1 MERLTP
7 GHRQPPPSLLAMAD
21 STSKS
26 KARGFERHA
35 LTVTVLTV
43 LSRFGGLAREACF
56 GRLIG
61 VSDAA
66 SAFGFAFLVPNLF
79 RRLFGE
85 GALSAALVPEQTRL
99 EEKDP
104 RAAARLAA
112 LVLAR
117 VGLFLAAIAVVGEL
131 VIAFIPSSG
140 DDLGL
145 ELLAITLPYMPLV
158 CLTAVAGAVLQV
170 RGRFAPAAAAPVLLN
185 LSLVIA
191 VFIAWWRGDGTVDG
205 STIGIVGW
213 GVVFAGVAQAIW
225 TLWEVRRTSPVEEA
239 NALADRRAARR
250 ARFGFRRVVFQALPM
265 ILGLGVLQLNTFLD
279 GLIASWPTIVGPTIL
294 GHPYPLQDTAMA
306 TLGYA
311 QRLYEFPLGV
321 FGIAVATAIFPQ
333 LTRERDDVSRFAATL
348 RRGLRLAMFIGLPAS
363 LGIAVVRRSFV
374 AVVYEGMAFDAR
386 DVEIVA
392 FVLLGYAVAIWSYSI
407 NHILVRAFYARREP
421 MTPVRIAI
429 GMVLLNLTLNLTLVF
444 TTPLGVAGLAWSTAG
459 CAIIQTMILG
469 RVLASRSGTL
479 ADRLVV
485 GSILKTV
492 ACTAAMLV
500 AVVIAMNT
508 IPFSM
513 IEDTWLSAFVELS
526 SLALIGGAVFIM
538 TARGLGMPEL
548 GWALGRDVAV
558 E

>member
-1 MERLTP
+1 
-7 GHRQPPPSLLAMAD
+7 MAD
-21 STSKS
+21 PGPKPE
-26 KARGFERHA
+26 ARGFERHA
-35 LTVTVLTV
+35 LTVTLLTV

-61 VSDAA
+61 ISDAA

-104 RAAARLAA
+104 RAASRLAA
-112 LVLAR
+112 LTLAR
-117 VGLFLAAIAVVGEL
+117 VGLFLAGLAVIGEL
-131 VIAFIPSSG
+131 IIAFIPSEAG
-140 DDLGL
+140 NLGFR
-145 ELLAITLPYMPLV
+145 LLAITLPYMPLV

-170 RGRFAPAAAAPVLLN
+170 RGRFAPAAAAPILLN

-191 VFIAWWRGDGTVDG
+191 VCIAWWKGDGAVDG

-225 TLWEVRRTSPVEEA
+225 TLWEVRRTSPIIDASASE
-239 NALADRRAARR
+239 DRRAERR

-294 GHPYPLQDTAMA
+294 GYPYPLEDTAMA

-333 LTRERDDVSRFAATL
+333 LARERDDATRFAATL

-363 LGIAVVRRSFV
+363 LGIAVVRRPFV
-374 AVVYEGMAFDAR
+374 AVVYEGMAFDAK

-407 NHILVRAFYARREP
+407 NHILIRAFYARREP

-444 TTPLGVAGLAWSTAG
+444 TTPLGVAGLAWSTAI
-459 CAIIQTMILG
+459 CAMIQSLILG

-485 GSILKTV
+485 GSVLKTV
-492 ACTAAMLV
+492 ICTVAMLV
-500 AVVIAMNT
+500 AVVVSKNT
-508 IPFSM
+508 IPFEV
-513 IEDTWLSAFVELS
+513 ITGTWFSALVELS
-526 SLALIGGAVFIM
+526 SLAVIGGAVFIV
-538 TARGLGMPEL
+538 TALALRMPEL
-548 GWALGRDVAV
+548 GWALGRDAAV

>member
-1 MERLTP
+1 
-7 GHRQPPPSLLAMAD
+7 MAD
-21 STSKS
+21 PGQKPE
-26 KARGFERHA
+26 ARGFERHA
-35 LTVTVLTV
+35 LTVTLLTV
-43 LSRFGGLAREACF
+43 LSRFGGLAREAFF

-104 RAAARLAA
+104 RAASRLAA
-112 LVLAR
+112 LTLAR
-117 VGLFLAAIAVVGEL
+117 VGLFLAGLAVIGEL
-131 VIAFIPSSG
+131 IIAFIPSEG
-140 DDLGL
+140 GNLGL
-145 ELLAITLPYMPLV
+145 RLLAITLPYMPLV
-158 CLTAVAGAVLQV
+158 CLTAVAGVVLQV
-170 RGRFAPAAAAPVLLN
+170 RGRFAPAAAAPILLN
-185 LSLVIA
+185 ISLVIA
-191 VFIAWWRGDGTVDG
+191 VCIAWWKGDGTVDG

-225 TLWEVRRTSPVEEA
+225 TLWEVRRTSPSIDA
-239 NALADRRAARR
+239 STTADRRAERR

-294 GHPYPLQDTAMA
+294 GYPYPLEDTAMA

-333 LTRERDDVSRFAATL
+333 LARERDDATRFAATL

-363 LGIAVVRRSFV
+363 LGIAVVRRPFV
-374 AVVYEGMAFDAR
+374 AVVYEGMAFDSK

-407 NHILVRAFYARREP
+407 NHILIRAFYARREP

-429 GMVLLNLTLNLTLVF
+429 GMVLLNLTLNLALVF
-444 TTPLGVAGLAWSTAG
+444 TTPLGVAGLAWSTAI
-459 CAIIQTMILG
+459 CAMIQSLILG
-469 RVLASRSGTL
+469 RVLASRSGKL

-485 GSILKTV
+485 GSVMKTII
-492 ACTAAMLV
+492 CTAAMLV
-500 AVVIAMNT
+500 AVVVSMNV
-508 IPFSM
+508 IPFEV
-513 IEDTWLSAFVELS
+513 ITGAWFSAFVELS
-526 SLALIGGAVFIM
+526 SLAVIGGAVFIV
-538 TARGLGMPEL
+538 TALALRMPEL

>member
-1 MERLTP
+1 
-7 GHRQPPPSLLAMAD
+7 MAD
-21 STSKS
+21 SAPKPA
-26 KARGFERHA
+26 ARGFERHA
-35 LTVTVLTV
+35 ITVTILTVF
-43 LSRFGGLAREACF
+43 SRFGGLAREACF

-85 GALSAALVPEQTRL
+85 GALTAALVPEQTRL

-104 RAAARLAA
+104 RAASRLAA
-112 LVLAR
+112 MILAR
-117 VGLFLAAIAVVGEL
+117 VGLFLSALVVIGEL
-131 VIAFIPSSG
+131 IIVIIPAEDG
-140 DDLGL
+140 DLGL
-145 ELLAITLPYMPLV
+145 GLLAITLPYMPLV

-170 RGRFAPAAAAPVLLN
+170 RGRFAPAAAAPILLN

-191 VFIAWWRGDGTVDG
+191 VLIAWWMGDGTVDG

-225 TLWEVRRTSPVEEA
+225 TLWEVRRTTPPSDASVIASRQAE
-239 NALADRRAARR
+239 RR
-250 ARFGFRRVVFQALPM
+250 ARLSFHRVVFQALPM

-294 GHPYPLQDTAMA
+294 GYPYPLQDTAMA

-333 LTRERDDVSRFAATL
+333 LSREKDDPSRFAATL

-363 LGIAVVRRSFV
+363 LGIAVVRRPFV
-374 AVVYEGMAFDAR
+374 AVVYEGMAFDAK
-386 DVEIVA
+386 DVELVA

-429 GMVLLNLTLNLTLVF
+429 GMVMLNLALNLTLVF
-444 TTPLGVAGLAWSTAG
+444 TTPLGVAGLAWSTAI
-459 CAIIQTMILG
+459 CAMIQSVILG
-469 RVLASRSGTL
+469 RVLASRSGKL

-485 GSILKTV
+485 GSVLKTV
-492 ACTAAMLV
+492 VCTAAMLA
-500 AVVIAMNT
+500 AVVVSMNT
-508 IPFSM
+508 IPFEA
-513 IEDTWLSAFVELS
+513 ITGGWFSALVQLS
-526 SLALIGGAVFIM
+526 SLAVVGAVVFLA
-538 TARGLGMPEL
+538 TAKAFGMPEI

>member
-1 MERLTP
+1 
-7 GHRQPPPSLLAMAD
+7 MAD
-21 STSKS
+21 PGQKPE
-26 KARGFERHA
+26 ARGFERHA
-35 LTVTVLTV
+35 LTVTLLTV
-43 LSRFGGLAREACF
+43 LSRFGGLAREAFF

-104 RAAARLAA
+104 RAASRLAA
-112 LVLAR
+112 LTLAR
-117 VGLFLAAIAVVGEL
+117 VGLFLAGLAVIGEL
-131 VIAFIPSSG
+131 IIAFIPSEG
-140 DDLGL
+140 GNLGL
-145 ELLAITLPYMPLV
+145 RLLAITLPYMPLV

-170 RGRFAPAAAAPVLLN
+170 RGRFAPAAAAPILLN
-185 LSLVIA
+185 ISLVIA
-191 VFIAWWRGDGTVDG
+191 VCIAWWKGNGTVDG

-225 TLWEVRRTSPVEEA
+225 TLWEVRRTSPSIDA
-239 NALADRRAARR
+239 STTADRRAERR

-265 ILGLGVLQLNTFLD
+265 VLGLGVLQLNTFLD

-294 GHPYPLQDTAMA
+294 GYPYPLEDTAMA

-333 LTRERDDVSRFAATL
+333 LARERDDATRFAATL

-363 LGIAVVRRSFV
+363 LGIAVVRRPFV
-374 AVVYEGMAFDAR
+374 AVVYEGMAFDSK

-407 NHILVRAFYARREP
+407 NHILIRAFYARREP

-429 GMVLLNLTLNLTLVF
+429 GMVLLNLTLNLALVF
-444 TTPLGVAGLAWSTAG
+444 TTPLGVAGLAWSTAI
-459 CAIIQTMILG
+459 CAMIQSLILG
-469 RVLASRSGTL
+469 RVLASRSGKL

-485 GSILKTV
+485 GSVLKTII
-492 ACTAAMLV
+492 CTAAMLV
-500 AVVIAMNT
+500 AVVVSMNV
-508 IPFSM
+508 IPFEV
-513 IEDTWLSAFVELS
+513 ITGAWFSAFVELS
-526 SLALIGGAVFIM
+526 SLAVIGGAVFIV
-538 TARGLGMPEL
+538 TALALRMPEL

>member
-1 MERLTP
+1 
-7 GHRQPPPSLLAMAD
+7 MAD
-21 STSKS
+21 PGQKPE
-26 KARGFERHA
+26 ARGFERHA
-35 LTVTVLTV
+35 LTVTLLTV
-43 LSRFGGLAREACF
+43 LSRFGGLAREAFF

-104 RAAARLAA
+104 RAASRLAA
-112 LVLAR
+112 LTLAR
-117 VGLFLAAIAVVGEL
+117 VGLFLAGLAVIGEL
-131 VIAFIPSSG
+131 IIAFIPSEG
-140 DDLGL
+140 GNLGL
-145 ELLAITLPYMPLV
+145 RLLAITLPYMPLV

-170 RGRFAPAAAAPVLLN
+170 RGRFAPAAAAPILLN
-185 LSLVIA
+185 ISLVIA
-191 VFIAWWRGDGTVDG
+191 VCIAWWKGDGTVDG

-225 TLWEVRRTSPVEEA
+225 TLWEVRRTSPSIDA
-239 NALADRRAARR
+239 STTADRRAERR

-265 ILGLGVLQLNTFLD
+265 VLGLGVLQLNTFLD

-294 GHPYPLQDTAMA
+294 GYPYPLEDTAMA

-333 LTRERDDVSRFAATL
+333 LARERDDATRFAATL

-363 LGIAVVRRSFV
+363 LGIAVVRRPFV
-374 AVVYEGMAFDAR
+374 AVVYEGMAFDSK

-407 NHILVRAFYARREP
+407 NHILIRAFYARREP

-429 GMVLLNLTLNLTLVF
+429 GMVLLNLTLNLALVF
-444 TTPLGVAGLAWSTAG
+444 TTPLGVAGLAWSTAI
-459 CAIIQTMILG
+459 CAMIQSLILG
-469 RVLASRSGTL
+469 RVLASRSGKL

-485 GSILKTV
+485 GSVLKTII
-492 ACTAAMLV
+492 CTAAMLV
-500 AVVIAMNT
+500 AVVVSMNV
-508 IPFSM
+508 IPFEV
-513 IEDTWLSAFVELS
+513 ITGAWFSAFVELS
-526 SLALIGGAVFIM
+526 SLAVIGGAVFIV
-538 TARGLGMPEL
+538 TALALRMPEL

>member
-1 MERLTP
+1 
-7 GHRQPPPSLLAMAD
+7 MAD
-21 STSKS
+21 PGQKPE
-26 KARGFERHA
+26 ARGFERHA
-35 LTVTVLTV
+35 LTVTLLTV
-43 LSRFGGLAREACF
+43 LSRFGGLAREAFF

-104 RAAARLAA
+104 RAASRLAA
-112 LVLAR
+112 LTLAR
-117 VGLFLAAIAVVGEL
+117 VGLFLAGLAVIGEL
-131 VIAFIPSSG
+131 IIAFIPSEG
-140 DDLGL
+140 GNLGL
-145 ELLAITLPYMPLV
+145 RLLAITLPYMPLV

-170 RGRFAPAAAAPVLLN
+170 RGRFAPAAAAPILLN
-185 LSLVIA
+185 ISLVIA
-191 VFIAWWRGDGTVDG
+191 VCIAWWKGDGTVDG

-225 TLWEVRRTSPVEEA
+225 TLWEVRRTSPSIDA
-239 NALADRRAARR
+239 STTADRRAERR

-265 ILGLGVLQLNTFLD
+265 VLGLGVLQLNTFLD

-294 GHPYPLQDTAMA
+294 GYPYPLEDTAMA

-333 LTRERDDVSRFAATL
+333 LARERDDATRFAATL

-363 LGIAVVRRSFV
+363 LGIAVVRRPFV
-374 AVVYEGMAFDAR
+374 AVVYEGMAFDSK

-407 NHILVRAFYARREP
+407 NHILIRAFYARREP

-429 GMVLLNLTLNLTLVF
+429 GMVLLNLTLNLALVF
-444 TTPLGVAGLAWSTAG
+444 TTPLGVAGLAWSTAI
-459 CAIIQTMILG
+459 CAMIQSLILG
-469 RVLASRSGTL
+469 RVLASRSGKL

-485 GSILKTV
+485 GSVLKTV
-492 ACTAAMLV
+492 ICTAAMLV
-500 AVVIAMNT
+500 AVVVSMNV
-508 IPFSM
+508 IPFEV
-513 IEDTWLSAFVELS
+513 ITGAWFSAFVELS
-526 SLALIGGAVFIM
+526 SLAVIGGAVFIV
-538 TARGLGMPEL
+538 TALALRMPEL

>member
-1 MERLTP
+1 
-7 GHRQPPPSLLAMAD
+7 MAD
-21 STSKS
+21 SARKPDI
-26 KARGFERHA
+26 RGFERHA
-35 LTVTVLTV
+35 LTVTVLTIF
-43 LSRFGGLAREACF
+43 SRFGGLAREACF

-85 GALSAALVPEQTRL
+85 GALSAALIPEQTRL
-99 EEKDP
+99 EARDP
-104 RAAARLAA
+104 RAASRLAA
-112 LVLAR
+112 LTLAR
-117 VGLFLAAIAVVGEL
+117 VGLFLGALALIGEL
-131 VIAFIPSSG
+131 IIAFIPSEG
-140 DDLGL
+140 GDLGL

-170 RGRFAPAAAAPVLLN
+170 RGRFAPAAAAPILLN

-191 VFIAWWRGDGTVDG
+191 VFVAWWSGDGTVDG

-213 GVVFAGVAQAIW
+213 GVVFAGIAQAIW
-225 TLWEVRRTSPVEEA
+225 TLWEVRRTSPVID
-239 NALADRRAARR
+239 ADTKAERRANRR

-265 ILGLGVLQLNTFLD
+265 VLGLGVLQLNTFLD
-279 GLIASWPTIVGPTIL
+279 GLIASWPTIVGPTIF

-333 LTRERDDVSRFAATL
+333 LTRERDDAPRFAATL

-363 LGIAVVRRSFV
+363 LGIAVVRRPFV
-374 AVVYEGMAFDAR
+374 AVVYEGMAFDAK

-421 MTPVRIAI
+421 MTPVRIAV

-444 TTPLGVAGLAWSTAG
+444 TTSLGVAGLAWSTAI
-459 CAIIQTMILG
+459 CAIIQSVILG
-469 RVLASRSGTL
+469 RVLASRSGRL
-479 ADRLVV
+479 ADRLVIASV
-485 GSILKTV
+485 LRTV
-492 ACTAAMLV
+492 ICTGAMLA
-500 AVVIAMNT
+500 AVVVSMNT
-508 IPFSM
+508 IPFTVISDAW
-513 IEDTWLSAFVELS
+513 IAAFAELS
-526 SLALIGGAVFIM
+526 SLAVIGGAVFVA
-538 TARGLGMPEL
+538 TAMALRMPEL
-548 GWALGRDVAV
+548 GWALGRDAAV

>member
-1 MERLTP
+1 
-7 GHRQPPPSLLAMAD
+7 MAD
-21 STSKS
+21 PGPKPE
-26 KARGFERHA
+26 ARGFERHA
-35 LTVTVLTV
+35 LTVTLLTV

-61 VSDAA
+61 ISDAA

-104 RAAARLAA
+104 RAASRLAA
-112 LVLAR
+112 LTLAR
-117 VGLFLAAIAVVGEL
+117 VGLFLAGLAVIGEL
-131 VIAFIPSSG
+131 IIAFIPSEG
-140 DDLGL
+140 GNLGFR
-145 ELLAITLPYMPLV
+145 LLAITLPYMPLV

-170 RGRFAPAAAAPVLLN
+170 RGRFAPAAAAPILLN

-191 VFIAWWRGDGTVDG
+191 VCIAWWKGDGAVDG

-225 TLWEVRRTSPVEEA
+225 TLWEVRRTSPIIDASASE
-239 NALADRRAARR
+239 DRRAERR

-294 GHPYPLQDTAMA
+294 GYPYPLEDTAMA

-333 LTRERDDVSRFAATL
+333 LARERDDATRFAATL

-363 LGIAVVRRSFV
+363 IGIAVVRRPFV
-374 AVVYEGMAFDAR
+374 AVVYEGMAFDAK

-407 NHILVRAFYARREP
+407 NHILIRAFYARREP

-444 TTPLGVAGLAWSTAG
+444 TTPLGVAGLAWSTAI
-459 CAIIQTMILG
+459 CAMIQSLILG
-469 RVLASRSGTL
+469 RVLASRSGKL

-485 GSILKTV
+485 GSVLKTV
-492 ACTAAMLV
+492 ICTVAMLV
-500 AVVIAMNT
+500 AVVVSMNT
-508 IPFSM
+508 IPFEV
-513 IEDTWLSAFVELS
+513 ITGTWFSAFVELS
-526 SLALIGGAVFIM
+526 SLAVIGGAVFIV
-538 TARGLGMPEL
+538 TALALRMPEL
-548 GWALGRDVAV
+548 GWALGRDATV

>member
-1 MERLTP
+1 
-7 GHRQPPPSLLAMAD
+7 
-21 STSKS
+21 
-26 KARGFERHA
+26 
-35 LTVTVLTV
+35 
-43 LSRFGGLAREACF
+43 
-56 GRLIG
+56 
-61 VSDAA
+61 
-66 SAFGFAFLVPNLF
+66 
-79 RRLFGE
+79 
-85 GALSAALVPEQTRL
+85 
-99 EEKDP
+99 
-104 RAAARLAA
+104 
-112 LVLAR
+112 
-117 VGLFLAAIAVVGEL
+117 
-131 VIAFIPSSG
+131 
-140 DDLGL
+140 
-145 ELLAITLPYMPLV
+145 
-158 CLTAVAGAVLQV
+158 
-170 RGRFAPAAAAPVLLN
+170 
-185 LSLVIA
+185 
-191 VFIAWWRGDGTVDG
+191 
-205 STIGIVGW
+205 
-213 GVVFAGVAQAIW
+213 
-225 TLWEVRRTSPVEEA
+225 
-239 NALADRRAARR
+239 
-250 ARFGFRRVVFQALPM
+250 
-265 ILGLGVLQLNTFLD
+265 
-279 GLIASWPTIVGPTIL
+279 
-294 GHPYPLQDTAMA
+294 
-306 TLGYA
+306 
-311 QRLYEFPLGV
+311 
-321 FGIAVATAIFPQ
+321 
-333 LTRERDDVSRFAATL
+333 
-348 RRGLRLAMFIGLPAS
+348 MFIGLPAS

-444 TTPLGVAGLAWSTAG
+444 TTPLGVAGLAWSTAV